1 MLEVLGD
8 RMDAKS
14 MCFSTSNSCKMIG
27 LKYISPS
34 YLPGLIPPADVDA
47 LQNIFD
53 LTFHSMALRFSL
65 SRCARSIRPRTTQ
78 ARTLSTP
85 ATVSEDTAAKD
96 VSGDVSELTGKK
108 TREHLLSAFSARAMA
123 CVKYDYFAQRAELEC
138 ELDAASTFR
147 SLTDASKQQAM
158 GILEL
163 LEDYGDADYGNT
175 LDNVEAAAAR
185 ERELADNTYPAF
197 AATAAEDHLDH
208 VDTWFQDLADAAAR
222 ASDRLE
228 MTSAILDS
236 ESFIENDD
244 EVVDEPVPEGK

>member
-1 MLEVLGD
+1 
-8 RMDAKS
+8 
-14 MCFSTSNSCKMIG
+14 
-27 LKYISPS
+27 
-34 YLPGLIPPADVDA
+34 
-47 LQNIFD
+47 
-53 LTFHSMALRFSL
+53 MALRLSL
-65 SRCARSIRPRTTQ
+65 ARCTRSIRPRLTQ

-85 ATVSEDTAAKD
+85 AAVSDDPSAGAKGD
-96 VSGDVSELTGKK
+96 ISGDVSELTGKK

-138 ELDAASTFR
+138 EIDAASTFR

-208 VDTWFQDLADAAAR
+208 VDTWFQDMADAAAR
-222 ASDRLE
+222 ASDRLDL
-228 MTSAILDS
+228 TSAMLDP
-236 ESFIENDD
+236 EAFVENDED
-244 EVVDEPVPEGK
+244 TVDDEPVSEGK